1 MGGSLRDSEGFW
13 AILGAL
19 VVTNSG
25 SAVAH
30 NGRESEGD
38 WETEGDKKE
47 EEEERDNIFREESN
61 NLSLNQNHALITG
74 SKSGE
79 PFCVADHTV
88 WRCPCFPKKRAAAT
102 RPASGN

>member
-1 MGGSLRDSEGFW
+1 MSSPKVGGSLRDSEGFW

-30 NGRESEGD
+30 SGRESEGD
-38 WETEGDKKE
+38 WETEGGKKE

-74 SKSGE
+74 
-79 PFCVADHTV
+79 P
-88 WRCPCFPKKRAAAT
+88 
-102 RPASGN
+102 